1 MRQTCRKNLLSLLSS
16 LRNRSS
22 FCGESYKKRFVFA
35 GGVLISHAQTPPQNC
50 GGVCASIVDQ
60 RFLSIPSNS
69 FPNGFVT

>member
-35 GGVLISHAQTPPQNC
+35 GGGINFSRTNAPAKLR
-50 GGVCASIVDQ
+50 GVWSIVDQ
-60 RFLSIPSNS
+60 RFRSIPSNS